1 MNTFAYTYWRNSSK
15 EELQEENNNITIV
28 RLRTKRISLNLTKD
42 NLKKNKPRSIEILE
56 FQNIEAD
63 VDVSPAGVRAE
74 GRIVGLKSNTL
85 LPSKIDIDFNH
96 VGRGLPNA
104 RLVLSCKNPLRLVHY
119 QQRLF
124 EIQDYFSPGLIN
136 VACALCGSFDDN
148 NDSTSQPDF
157 KVKFH
162 APSAFL
168 ITPNGPYLEF
178 KNGIDVEYTDT
189 SMRVS
194 LFEYLLGSKQQG
206 ICKTTTTTTTSKPSE
221 LSINVTFATP
231 DTPTNVSV
239 NLSHGTSLVFN
250 THAYIHILVRLA
262 SFDLLDTHTHTHN
275 THSHQVFTGKT
286 SLKYLTNISYDLC
299 TTMSWKIYV
308 NIYPPQNLHL
318 FMFRHFHDQHIFRL
332 RHHRHVFSVH

>member
-1 MNTFAYTYWRNSSK
+1 LNTFAYTYWRNSSK

-206 ICKTTTTTTTSKPSE
+206 ICRTTTTTTSKPSE